1 MHTMEIRKPSLRFV
15 IQIAI
20 FFSYPVKKQIIC
32 INPYQN
38 GNVKYLTYSFDSMY
52 DSSSIPKYFVNRIKN
67 TWTEISSSMVTT
79 SIITF
84 LGRIVT

>member
-38 GNVKYLTYSFDSMY
+38 GNVKYLTYSFDSIY
-52 DSSSIPKYFVNRIKN
+52 DSSSIPKYFVNRIPGQKSPVR
-67 TWTEISSSMVTT
+67 WSLHPLSHFSVELLHSE
-79 SIITF
+79 
-84 LGRIVT
+84 